1 MNSALLV
8 DETIRSGNTD
18 VDSYISLLE
27 GVVVAYTSDN
37 ATRMVAEAN
46 RVIGI
51 LADDLSLIA
60 EDGSIKGT
68 KLIKEEKNNMAM
80 DRIVK
85 LMKEVAAI
93 SAVSR
98 ASVSVGKEIAYGIA
112 EKNKPEKLGRIS
124 KDDGEGDNELQQ
136 GNAGVDDARRIQ
148 SDSIQDEKDQDM
160 INSGQPLIE
169 QLMNDIKQNK

>member
-8 DETIRSGNTD
+8 DEKVRSGIPE
-18 VDSYISLLE
+18 VDNYIELLE
-27 GVVVAYTSDN
+27 SVVVAYTSDN

-60 EDGSIKGT
+60 EDGSVKGT

-85 LMKEVAAI
+85 LMQQVAAI
-93 SAVSR
+93 TNISR
-98 ASVSVGKEIAYGIA
+98 SSVNIGKEIAYKIPA
-112 EKNKPEKLGRIS
+112 NNKIDSKTDNKSEIDSKTDNNIEQIS
-124 KDDGEGDNELQQ
+124 D
-136 GNAGVDDARRIQ
+136 IQ
-148 SDSIQDEKDQDM
+148 REKDNDM
-160 INSGQPLIE
+160 LTSSEPLIE
-169 QLMNDIKQNK
+169 QLILQAKKQK

>member
-1 MNSALLV
+1 MNSKLLV
-8 DETIRSGNTD
+8 NSEIRSD
-18 VDSYISLLE
+18 IPEVDEYISLLE
-27 GVVVAYTSDN
+27 SIVTAYTADN

-85 LMKEVAAI
+85 LMQQ
-93 SAVSR
+93 
-98 ASVSVGKEIAYGIA
+98 ASVIANISMKSVAIGKQIAYD
-112 EKNKPEKLGRIS
+112 IS
-124 KDDGEGDNELQQ
+124 RDSAQQIKEDDQELVDNPTILSESL
-136 GNAGVDDARRIQ
+136 V
-148 SDSIQDEKDQDM
+148 SSEQDEDM
-160 INSGQPLIE
+160 VNSSIPLIE
-169 QLMNDIKQNK
+169 QLSMSTQRKSKK